1 MEKNTT
7 ELNINS
13 CKKWCDCTSI
23 INVWILLLVWFL
35 TWFVVSNETGKVW
48 GISNLGKLK
57 TIFASSGYV
66 EAQSGYIAQMAA
78 QFDGSAKPTPAPT
91 PTAQAPKADDS
102 QFPKATL
109 TADQVTNMKKWFAI
123 QGPADAKVTIIEYTD
138 PECPFCIRHFND
150 KTIENTMKAFDG
162 KINHIVKVVQW
173 VNHPGTEAKS
183 LAIICA
189 GMLGGDKWYYGMFD
203 KIESA
208 STPQAAVAKEKV
220 TDFAKELWLDNAKF
234 TACTTST
241 EAKAIYTANRAE
253 AQSVKANGTPGNLI
267 INNTTN
273 ETTLVAG
280 AYPLDQFKTLI
291 EPMVK

>member
-1 MEKNTT
+1 MEMKNEICSKGNCCETT
-7 ELNINS
+7 KNA
-13 CKKWCDCTSI
+13 
-23 INVWILLLVWFL
+23 INVGILLLVWFL
-35 TWFVVSNETGKVW
+35 TRFVVSNETGKVW
-48 GISNLGKLK
+48 WMNNLNKLK
-57 TIFASSGYV
+57 SIFASSGYV
-66 EAQSGYIAQMAA
+66 DAQSGYIAQMAS
-78 QFDGSAKPTPAPT
+78 QFDGSAKPTPTPT

-109 TADQVTNMKKWFAI
+109 TADQVANMKKWFAVS
-123 QGPADAKVTIIEYTD
+123 GPADAKVTIIEYTD
-138 PECPFCIRHFND
+138 PECPFCVRHTNA
-150 KTIENTMKAFDG
+150 KTISDVMKAFDG
-162 KINHIVKVVQW
+162 KVNHIVKPVQW
-173 VNHPGTEAKS
+173 VNHDNTEYKS
-183 LAIICA
+183 LATICA
-189 GMLGGDKWYYGMFD
+189 GKIWWDKAYYEMFE
-203 KIESA
+203 KIMWS
-208 STPQAAVAKEKV
+208 STQQVMVPKEKV